1 MEAAIIIVLVA
12 VALLLVAKRFKS
24 LIRNDFYLEK
34 ADFALQDKCRA
45 GETVSF
51 VFEESRERIA
61 VYCKELKIG
70 FVPEDYLLILLR
82 RLKEDPETK
91 GKLVAVN
98 KAGYKVY
105 VEMKGEV
112 RDIVK

>member
-1 MEAAIIIVLVA
+1 MEAAIIIILVA
-12 VALLLVAKRFKS
+12 VALMLVAKRFKS
-24 LIRNDFYLEK
+24 LVRNDFYLEK
-34 ADFALQDKCRA
+34 PDLAMQEKVLPGDVVD
-45 GETVSF
+45 F

-61 VYCKELKIG
+61 AYCHDKKIG
-70 FVPEDYLLILLR
+70 IVPEDYQQILLR
-82 RLKEDPETK
+82 KIKEDPESK